1 MENVIEFLR
10 DEKTA
15 SVTFCQGRYVS
26 RIKKLATKYPDECQ
40 IVRENRDGSIFAH
53 VPVSW
58 IKVSRPVKREM
69 SQEHIDALHRGLSEY
84 NKQKKESGQFHT
96 LDA

>member
-1 MENVIEFLR
+1 VENVIEFLR

-40 IVRENRDGSIFAH
+40 IVRENRDGSILAH

-58 IKVSRPVKREM
+58 VKVSRPAE
-69 SQEHIDALHRGLSEY
+69 LSE
-84 NKQKKESGQFHT
+84 KQLEAARQNLLKAQSVKAEKGQFHT

>member
-10 DEKTA
+10 GEKTA

-40 IVRENRDGSIFAH
+40 IVRENRDGSILAH

-58 IKVSRPVKREM
+58 IKVSRPAE
-69 SQEHIDALHRGLSEY
+69 LSE
-84 NKQKKESGQFHT
+84 KQLEAARQNLLKAQSAKAEKGQFRS

>member
-40 IVRENRDGSIFAH
+40 IVRENRDGSILAH

-58 IKVSRPVKREM
+58 VKVSRPAE
-69 SQEHIDALHRGLSEY
+69 LSE
-84 NKQKKESGQFHT
+84 KQLEAARQNLLKAQSVKAEKGQFHT